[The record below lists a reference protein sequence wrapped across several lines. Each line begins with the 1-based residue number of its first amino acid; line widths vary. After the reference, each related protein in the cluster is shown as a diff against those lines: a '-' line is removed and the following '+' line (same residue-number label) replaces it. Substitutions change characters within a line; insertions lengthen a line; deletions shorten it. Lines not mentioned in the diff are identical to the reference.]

1 MSKKLK
7 RTRWTSCNVLQ
18 MGMDFRQLWT
28 LAAGKNGFSLDQ
40 EVNLPLDGKLPEKVV
55 AKDWKTLFQ
64 PKLNIALLPVEK
76 VFLRVLHLPVSE
88 FGETVSMVEL
98 QMEKL
103 SPLPVTQVV
112 WSIQVLPHTVE
123 NLQTV
128 IAIIAG
134 RDTVE
139 EALGQLEGQ
148 GFLADRLELPVI
160 DQLMATPITGDGA
173 WVYPTGGGKRTA
185 LVGWWYG
192 GALEHLG
199 LIHVPAN
206 DERGESLK
214 EQLTQMAW
222 AGELEGWLTGPPQWR
237 LVADDT
243 TAADWQPMFR
253 AWLGQTVEV
262 IVPLSAPELA
272 ALTANRSARAERR
285 SNILPEDYSSRYQQ
299 QFYDRLWMKSLGTV
313 LAAWALIV
321 MGYFAALSFQNMK
334 ADGLDREVSGV
345 YGSYTNALRA
355 KAQLQILQDR
365 SALKYASLDCWKATA
380 ELLPEGFMVRSL
392 DFRNGRLSVEG
403 IAPPDAAREFTA
415 FIHELE
421 KSPGAEGKALFSKVE
436 SKGTRIEGANLAWG
450 FNAEVA
456 RMGGGTP

>member
-1 MSKKLK
+1 
-7 RTRWTSCNVLQ
+7 
-18 MGMDFRQLWT
+18 MDFRQLWT

-40 EVNLPLDGKLPEKVV
+40 EVNLPLDGKLPEKAV

-64 PKLNIALLPVEK
+64 PKLNIALLPVDK
-76 VFLRVLHLPVSE
+76 VFLRVIHLPVSE

-128 IAIIAG
+128 IVIIAA

-139 EALGQLEGQ
+139 ETLGQLESQ
-148 GFLADRLELPVI
+148 GFLTDRLELPVI
-160 DQLMATPITGDGA
+160 DQLLATPITGDGA
-173 WVYPTGGGKRTA
+173 WVYPAGNGRRSA

-192 GALEHLG
+192 GVLENLG
-199 LIHVPAN
+199 LLHVPAN

-222 AGELEGWLTGPPQWR
+222 AGELEGWLTGAPQWR
-237 LVADDT
+237 LVADEMT
-243 TAADWQPMFR
+243 TSEWQPMFR

-262 IVPLSAPELA
+262 IVPLSPPELA
-272 ALTANRSARAERR
+272 ALTANRAARAERR

-299 QFYDRLWMKSLGTV
+299 QFYDRLWMKSMGTV
-313 LAAWALIV
+313 LAAWAMIV
-321 MGYFAALSFQNMK
+321 MGYFAALTFQNMK
-334 ADGLDREVSGV
+334 ADGLDRQVGGV

-380 ELLPEGFMVRSL
+380 ELLPEGFTVRSL
-392 DFRNGRLSVEG
+392 DFRNGKLSVEG
-403 IAPPDAAREFTA
+403 VAPVDAAREVTA
-415 FIHELE
+415 FVHELE
-421 KSPGAEGKALFSKVE
+421 KATLRDGQLVFSKVNG
-436 SKGTRIEGANLAWG
+436 KGTRIEGANLAWG
-450 FNAEVA
+450 FTADVA
-456 RMGGGTP
+456 RMGGTP